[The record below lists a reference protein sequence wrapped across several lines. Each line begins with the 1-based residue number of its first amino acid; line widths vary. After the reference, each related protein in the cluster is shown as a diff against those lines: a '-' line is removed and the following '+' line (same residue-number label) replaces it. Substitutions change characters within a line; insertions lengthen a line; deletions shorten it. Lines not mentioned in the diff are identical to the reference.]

1 MTAGLALVPPA
12 DDEEEW
18 ADIGYTRISLD
29 RTGVAA
35 SPARQRREI
44 TRTAADEGHQIGRW
58 FEDLSKSAYLPGVTR
73 PAFEALLEACE
84 AHPVRR
90 VWVLHDDRL
99 VRDGDD
105 TDLPRLIRAL
115 APRHITIR
123 CVEAADIKLWQAEG
137 KMSARV
143 RNAVNAYE
151 SERKRER
158 VELATKDRARKGR
171 FPGGGRRF
179 GYAQRDTRIV
189 RQMDEDGQITEFE
202 RPSGPLVLVPAEA
215 QAIADGY
222 KMIASGASVHAVTRE
237 WRSRGLAGPQGAEF
251 TPTAVRDVLLREAN
265 AGLSVHKG
273 QVVGTGEWPA
283 ITDPDTYATVKA
295 LLTDPSRYTGRGR
308 PAAHLLSSI
317 LVCGT
322 CGAPM
327 LASSAG
333 GRKYRCQ
340 SGRAK
345 PDPTPGQRH
354 ATRTRAL
361 LDPVVAELIITR
373 ITERARLTRPAK
385 AAPRSVAR
393 AVQQVEEL
401 SGQIEGYQARA
412 AEFDPAD
419 LAGILRGLRARLAA
433 AQAKITKSTG
443 TPVSDKLAA
452 STDIYAA
459 WNELDAAGRRAAIRE
474 QVEYITVGP
483 GLAGP
488 RSRAGALHNVVP
500 KWRDDLAPAL
510 DSRAG
515 QPSHLGSAGPLG
527 VQAGYAWVVS
537 WALGSALALEVL
549 GALA

>member
-1 MTAGLALVPPA
+1 MTAVMELQGLGLSL
-12 DDEEEW
+12 DGEEW
-18 ADIGYTRISLD
+18 ADIGYTRISDD

-44 TRTAADEGHQIGRW
+44 TRTAADESHQIGRW
-58 FEDLSKSAYLPGVTR
+58 FEDLSKSAYLPRVTR

-115 APRHITIR
+115 APAKITIR

-151 SERKRER
+151 SERKKER
-158 VELATKDRARKGR
+158 VELATADRARKGR

-189 RQMDEDGQITEFE
+189 RQMDEDGQINEFE

-222 KMIASGASVHAVTRE
+222 KMIEAGASVHAVTRE
-237 WRSRGLAGPQGAEF
+237 WRSRGLTGPQGAEF
-251 TPTAVRDVLLREAN
+251 TPTAVRDVLLRAAN

-283 ITDPDTYATVKA
+283 ITDPDTWAAARA

-308 PAAHLLSSI
+308 PAAHLLSGI
-317 LVCGT
+317 LICQA

-327 LASSAG
+327 FASSAG
-333 GRKYRCQ
+333 GAKYRCQ

-345 PDPTPGQRH
+345 PDPVPGQRH
-354 ATRTRAL
+354 ATRTRVR
-361 LDPVVAELIITR
+361 LDAVIAELVVARL
-373 ITERARLTRPAK
+373 ERDKAAMPRPRKSAPRAVAKAVQDAARLR
-385 AAPRSVAR
+385 
-393 AVQQVEEL
+393 
-401 SGQIEGYQARA
+401 GQIEAYQARA
-412 AEFDPAD
+412 DEFDPGD
-419 LAGILRGLRARLAA
+419 LAGLLRGLRAKLAA
-433 AQAKITKSTG
+433 AQARIVKDAGRPASQALIESG
-443 TPVSDKLAA
+443 DILAG
-452 STDIYAA
+452 
-459 WNELDAAGRRAAIRE
+459 WNALDPAGRRAVVKE
-474 QVEYITVGP
+474 QIEHITIGP
-483 GLAGP
+483 TTTARG
-488 RSRAGALHNVVP
+488 RATALRNVTV
-500 KWRDDLAPAL
+500 KWRED
-510 DSRAG
+510 
-515 QPSHLGSAGPLG
+515 
-527 VQAGYAWVVS
+527 
-537 WALGSALALEVL
+537 
-549 GALA
+549 